1 MRRKTVLLKRPEV
14 RKVCPRPDERPVG
27 IFDSG
32 LGGLTVFREL
42 RGLLPGE
49 NLVYFGDTA
58 RVPYGTKS
66 AEAVVAFSKEI
77 AAYLLEKR
85 IKLLIVACNTASSL
99 ALDAVR
105 KISPVPVM
113 GVIAPGVEAA
123 LREAPRGGRVLV
135 TGTTATVNSRA
146 YSRALAGAG
155 VRVTEKA
162 CPLFVPLVEEG
173 WCSKPVAETVAREY
187 LAPFRGRTDAL
198 ILGCT
203 HYPLLKRVIARVM
216 GPRTRIVDSALA
228 AAQAART
235 ELADRGLLNPGR
247 RGSSEFVVS
256 DAPERF
262 SALALRLL
270 GIKTGRVAVKRF

>member
-1 MRRKTVLLKRPEV
+1 
-14 RKVCPRPDERPVG
+14 VG

-32 LGGLTVFREL
+32 LGGLTVFKEL
-42 RGLLPGE
+42 RSMLPGE

-66 AEAVVAFSKEI
+66 PEAVIAFSKEI

-113 GVIAPGVEAA
+113 GVILPGVEAA
-123 LREAPRGGRVLV
+123 LRTAPPGGRVLV
-135 TGTTATVNSRA
+135 TGTSATVNSRA
-146 YSRALAGAG
+146 YSRALAGSG
-155 VRVTEKA
+155 VKVTERA

-173 WCSKPVAETVAREY
+173 WCTKPVAETVAREY
-187 LAPFRGRTDAL
+187 LAQYRGKADAL

-203 HYPLLKRVIARVM
+203 HYPLLKKVIAKVM
-216 GPRTRIVDSALA
+216 GPRTKIVDSALA

-247 RGSSEFVVS
+247 RGRSEFVVS

-262 SALALRLL
+262 SALALALL

>member
-1 MRRKTVLLKRPEV
+1 MKDNARPI
-14 RKVCPRPDERPVG
+14 G

-32 LGGLTVFREL
+32 LGGLTVFKEL

-49 NLVYFGDTA
+49 RLVYFGDTA

-66 AEAVVAFSKEI
+66 AEAVIAFSREI
-77 AAYLLEKR
+77 AGFLLER
-85 IKLLIVACNTASSL
+85 RVKLLIVACNTASSL
-99 ALDAVR
+99 ALEAVR
-105 KISPVPVM
+105 KLSPVPVL
-113 GVIAPGVEAA
+113 GVIAPGAEAA
-123 LREAPRGGRVLV
+123 LQAAPRGGRVLV

-187 LAPFRGRTDAL
+187 LGAYRGRADAL

-203 HYPLLKRVIARVM
+203 HYPLLKRVIAKVM
-216 GPRTRIVDSALA
+216 GPKTRIVDSALA
-228 AAQAART
+228 AAQAARA
-235 ELADRGLLNPGR
+235 ELAARGLLNPGR
-247 RGSSEFVVS
+247 RGGQEFFVS

-262 SALALRLL
+262 SALALKLL
-270 GIKTGRVAVKRF
+270 GIRTGRVAVKRF